1 MEELI
6 LTEKQ
11 LTLVLAFE
19 NLLRAAC
26 SEGIGF
32 ACDEYGKLYAYNSVD
47 VSCFDAP
54 QNAAYDRK
62 LTVRVEDLHSIRYGR
77 VDYAPTNDDVVVGM
91 MSA

>member
-1 MEELI
+1 MEEFI
-6 LTEKQ
+6 LTQKQ
-11 LTLVLAFE
+11 LTLVNAIEQLM
-19 NLLRAAC
+19 RAAC
-26 SEGIGF
+26 SEGVGF
-32 ACDEYGKLYAYNSVD
+32 ACDEYGKLYAYNGAE

-62 LTVRVEDLHSIRYGR
+62 LTVRMEDLHRIQYGR